1 VQNMVQVVIGVL
13 AILLFVF
20 ILLQLVD

>member
-1 VQNMVQVVIGVL
+1 VQIMVQVVIGVFV
-13 AILLFVF
+13 ILLLVF